1 MKIKESKI
9 KEQKRRKIKIKS
21 ILSDLDIKSLRAD
34 LRAEP
39 YIG

>member
-9 KEQKRRKIKIKS
+9 KEQKRRKIKIKF

-34 LRAEP
+34 LRAKP